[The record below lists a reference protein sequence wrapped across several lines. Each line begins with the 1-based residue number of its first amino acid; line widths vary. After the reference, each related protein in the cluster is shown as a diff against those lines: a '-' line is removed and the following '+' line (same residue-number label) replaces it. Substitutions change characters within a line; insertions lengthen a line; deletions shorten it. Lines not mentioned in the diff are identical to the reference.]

1 MSNRLAIS
9 LAEKTYEEEK
19 QQFSLGVRTS
29 TDVLIAL
36 NSLSDARVAQID
48 AFLAYQNA
56 MIDMAFATGTVMG
69 SGGISWS
76 IQE

>member
-1 MSNRLAIS
+1 MRHMIAAVLMTLALALPAKATEDIEKVIS
-9 LAEKTYEEEK
+9 
-19 QQFSLGVRTS
+19 S
-29 TDVLIAL
+29 
-36 NSLSDARVAQID
+36 QID

>member
-1 MSNRLAIS
+1 MKSSR
-9 LAEKTYEEEK
+9 
-19 QQFSLGVRTS
+19 FSLGVRTS

-56 MIDMAFATGTVMG
+56 MIDVAFATGTVMG